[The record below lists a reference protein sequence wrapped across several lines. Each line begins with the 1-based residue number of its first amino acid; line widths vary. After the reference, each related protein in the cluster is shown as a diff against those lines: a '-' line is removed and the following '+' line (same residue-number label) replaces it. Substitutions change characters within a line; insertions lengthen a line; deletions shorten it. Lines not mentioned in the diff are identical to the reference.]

1 MRDFLK
7 DLKIEFEQTASLM
20 PYVNNANIHTEEQ
33 VEQIANSIKEFG
45 FNDPIAVWTNENGES
60 EIIEGHGRVL
70 AAKKLG
76 LDSLPVIHLDTL
88 TDEARRAYTHVHN
101 QLTRN
106 SEFDWDMLDEELAN
120 LNFDFE
126 LFGFDH
132 TDPTDILP
140 DDDVYTDK
148 VESIIYEPSDIPV
161 HLSNLA
167 DYTKYDNLVS
177 DINDSDI
184 PDDVKEFLIYAAGRH
199 IVFNYQKIAD
209 YYSQADDEIKKLM
222 EDSALVIIDYD
233 RAIELG
239 YVKLRDSLN
248 ALMEGDDA

>member
-1 MRDFLK
+1 MELK
-7 DLKIEFEQTASLM
+7 SLKVELEPTESLI
-20 PYVNNANIHTEEQ
+20 PYANNANIHTDEQ

-76 LDSLPVIHLDTL
+76 MDILPVIHLDGL
-88 TDEARRAYTHVHN
+88 SDEARRAYTHVHN

-120 LNFDFE
+120 LNFDWDM
-126 LFGFDH
+126 FGFDH
-132 TDPTDILP
+132 EDPTELLE
-140 DDDVYTDK
+140 DDDLYTDK
-148 VESIIYEPSDIPV
+148 VEGVIYEPSDIPV

-167 DYTKYDNLVS
+167 DYAKYDELIK
-177 DINDSDI
+177 DINESDVPEDI
-184 PDDVKEFLIYAAGRH
+184 KEFLTHAAERH

-209 YYSQADDEIKKLM
+209 YYSQADDEVKKLM

-239 YVKLRDSLN
+239 YVKLRNSLN
-248 ALMEGDDA
+248 ALMEDDID